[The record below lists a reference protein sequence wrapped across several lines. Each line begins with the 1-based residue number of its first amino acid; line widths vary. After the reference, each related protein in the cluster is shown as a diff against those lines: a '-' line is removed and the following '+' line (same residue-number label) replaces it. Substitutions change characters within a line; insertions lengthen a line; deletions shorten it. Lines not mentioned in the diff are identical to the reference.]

1 MPIGP
6 PSGFS
11 HFAIRVRDIESAKK
25 FYGETLGWTM
35 VRETKREEDTVIN
48 FVLGG
53 TMFGI
58 RGSHEATDGDDTFDP
73 FRVGLDHLALPVTD
87 EADLPKLVAQL
98 DEAGVPH
105 AGIQEEFGSKF
116 VCFKDPDGI
125 TWELF
130 FTPPW
135 G

>member
-1 MPIGP
+1 MPIDP
-6 PSGFS
+6 PTGLS
-11 HFAIRVRDIESAKK
+11 HLAIRVRDIESAKK

-48 FVLGG
+48 FVLGS

-58 RGSHEATDGDDTFDP
+58 RGSHAATDSDDTFNP

-105 AGIQEEFGSKF
+105 AGIQEEPGMKYI
-116 VCFKDPDGI
+116 CFKDPDGI
-125 TWELF
+125 PWELF
-130 FTPPW
+130 FR

>member
-1 MPIGP
+1 MPIDP
-6 PSGFS
+6 PSGIS

-58 RGSHEATDGDDTFDP
+58 RGSHA
-73 FRVGLDHLALPVTD
+73 A
-87 EADLPKLVAQL
+87 
-98 DEAGVPH
+98 
-105 AGIQEEFGSKF
+105 IS
-116 VCFKDPDGI
+116 
-125 TWELF
+125 
-130 FTPPW
+130 
-135 G
+135 

>member
-1 MPIGP
+1 MPIDP
-6 PSGFS
+6 PRGLR
-11 HFAIRVRDIESAKK
+11 HCAIRVRDIESAKK
-25 FYGETLGWTM
+25 FYGETLGWKI
-35 VRETKREEDTVIN
+35 VRETKREEDTVIT

-53 TMFGI
+53 TMFAI
-58 RGSHEATDGDDTFDP
+58 RGSHAATDSDDTFNP

-105 AGIQEEFGSKF
+105 AGIQEESGSKF
-116 VCFKDPDGI
+116 ICFKDPDGI
-125 TWELF
+125 PWELF
-130 FTPPW
+130 FR